1 MMRILAYI
9 LPFIIVSSALCQQ
22 SGSSSK
28 VNVIIG
34 IGYPEIFHGG
44 IRVNQ
49 KQWHF
54 DASSGTTFQKKEFA
68 VNGNVAYH
76 FGSKK
81 LGEDFIQKL
90 WYTSIGMAYMQWA
103 EFGYN
108 GPETISVT
116 TTGSV
121 TSVEYTQ
128 QGTQEIR
135 AIGKEAY
142 INVRLGRDFR
152 INRWL
157 NLSLSFGLGVN
168 IHHNVEYFFG
178 GQGMWGGLWI
188 PVNPSGQFSL
198 QFKLFNQK
206 EHTLS
211 NELVSH
217 NVHLN

>member
-90 WYTSIGMAYMQWA
+90 TEHEYW
-103 EFGYN
+103 N
-108 GPETISVT
+108 GL
-116 TTGSV
+116 
-121 TSVEYTQ
+121 Y
-128 QGTQEIR
+128 
-135 AIGKEAY
+135 AM
-142 INVRLGRDFR
+142 GR
-152 INRWL
+152 I
-157 NLSLSFGLGVN
+157 
-168 IHHNVEYFFG
+168 
-178 GQGMWGGLWI
+178 WI
-188 PVNPSGQFSL
+188 
-198 QFKLFNQK
+198 
-206 EHTLS
+206 
-211 NELVSH
+211 
-217 NVHLN
+217 